1 MAMEHQRVTVR
12 RAQTAWG
19 KGWIWVLRDGREAS
33 VLYPNAEVAKQAG
46 ERAFKR
52 RPTPA
57 EEP

>member
-12 RAQTAWG
+12 RAETDWG

-33 VLYPNAEVAKQAG
+33 VLYPSPAIAKQAG

-52 RPTPA
+52 TTPA